1 MKYKV
6 IKNFLG
12 LEKGDILTSNNDTVS
27 LTACEEKAAGYIKRS
42 IEFNKELAEVY
53 VKNGFLLEIHEPS
66 FNSDN
71 TKLKQINEYIDSLL
85 DTYGEDYNNMLEAF
99 ENGDVQPCVKVEAET
114 VYHNLIKVLKSI
126 KGKINE

>member
-27 LTACEEKAAGYIKRS
+27 LTACEEKATGYIKRS
-42 IEFNKELAEVY
+42 IEFNKELADVY
-53 VKNGFLLEIHEPS
+53 VKNGFLLEMNEPCL
-66 FNSDN
+66 SDN
-71 TKLKQINEYIDSLL
+71 AKLKQINEYIDSLL
-85 DTYGEDYNNMLEAF
+85 NTYGEDYNNMLEAF

-126 KGKINE
+126 KEKINE

>member
-12 LEKGDILTSNNDTVS
+12 LEKGDVLTENNDTVS

-53 VKNGFLLEIHEPS
+53 VKNGFLLEICEPS